1 MIAAAEGIVPSAA
14 ATVIAEVIAEVTVVA
29 EVATG
34 IAVAAEVTATVGV
47 TVEAVVV
54 ATALVATVRSEPT
67 ALSAPTA
74 PSVPIALSE
83 RIGPSE
89 RTDQNERIKL
99 YRQADAILVREAA
112 IVPVMHS
119 PTACLIQ
126 PWVERLFI
134 SPLSTMSLW
143 TSLRDVVICPH

>member
-1 MIAAAEGIVPSAA
+1 MRVAYRRIQRYFGWRNEQYEDIV
-14 ATVIAEVIAEVTVVA
+14 E
-29 EVATG
+29 
-34 IAVAAEVTATVGV
+34 
-47 TVEAVVV
+47 EAR
-54 ATALVATVRSEPT
+54 TL
-67 ALSAPTA
+67 
-74 PSVPIALSE
+74 
-83 RIGPSE
+83 
-89 RTDQNERIKL
+89 TDQNERIKL